1 MSQLFL
7 PFQSNSTADIF
18 AKEDF
23 LIVAENLSAFNALTK
38 FCSQSDFANS
48 KFPALILKGPKSCGK
63 THLLHFLGHKVGAE
77 FLNKDNI
84 STVNPVNFFEKNSFY
99 ILEDVENIKDEELI
113 LRLFNSAL
121 EAEAFLIIS
130 SSKTLK
136 FTIKDLESR
145 LQNLFLVEIENPD
158 LDTITQLLMNLF
170 SRKQINLSRPVID
183 FVSNNIERS
192 YEAILL
198 AVKLIEFHTQEDG
211 KALKMPKIR
220 EIFSLIDKNNDK

>member
-7 PFQSNSTADIF
+7 PFQSEATADIF

-23 LIVAENLSAFNALTK
+23 LVLAENLSAFNAVKK
-38 FCSQSDFANS
+38 FCAQSDFSAS
-48 KFPALILKGPKSCGK
+48 KFSALLLKGPKSCGK
-63 THLLHFLGHKVGAE
+63 THLLHSFGAKIGAE

-84 STVNPVNFFEKNSFY
+84 ATVNPVNFFERNGFY
-99 ILEDVENIKDEELI
+99 ILEDIEKIKDEELI

-130 SSKTLK
+130 ASQTLK

-145 LQNLFLVEIENPD
+145 LKNVFLVEIEHPD
-158 LDTITQLLMNLF
+158 LDSIKQLLMNLF
-170 SRKQINLSRPVID
+170 SRKQINLSRQVID
-183 FVSNNIERS
+183 FVSTNIERN

-198 AVKLIEFHTQEDG
+198 AVKLIEFHAQEDG
-211 KALKMPKIR
+211 KALKMPKIK
-220 EIFSLIDKNNDK
+220 EIFSSISA